1 MSTFTISFDVS
12 HEDAVK
18 IAAIVN
24 RAFEEG
30 LVAEGDRLNLDM
42 SITACHANGN
52 PLDLDGLLA
61 ARVFDFTHD
70 VIGIDRHISRDT
82 GLLTDLFSPRYSRR
96 D

>member
-24 RAFEEG
+24 RAFECG
-30 LVAEGDRLNLDM
+30 IVKKQNRLNLEM